1 MSTDDSHADDHKDE
15 DVTPMAKHNND
26 DAYDAYEP
34 EIVACGFC
42 RGRGWY
48 YIDRRT
54 EQENCVRCLGTGIQE
69 R

>member
-1 MSTDDSHADDHKDE
+1 
-15 DVTPMAKHNND
+15 MAKHNND